1 MIKRLIALSLI
12 LVLSLSVFGCTPN
25 NNTITTQGET
35 VDSQTED
42 TIPENTEGYDKIER
56 SLLDFST
63 DLYTSAELSKG
74 YESLKNDAQ
83 RKCYKLL
90 KESVFYISQEAEDGV
105 YHILPVTVEDTV
117 LTEAELHLVISA
129 YSLDHPEVFW
139 IDNSFSYYSNSKET
153 YLRLSSALSAQEVIE
168 SAQAMYAE
176 LREIFSG
183 LPGNLS
189 EFDREL
195 FVHDKLI
202 ERCEYAD
209 ESVRSEEDH
218 NIYTSLGAI
227 VDSVAVCEGYSRAT
241 QLLLSL
247 VGIESYYVYG
257 RGNNELHMWNNVR
270 LSDNWYYLDVTWD
283 DKGENGSSYNYFNI
297 TTQQALSER
306 TIAPL
311 YGELTDDEIIG
322 SDGEAV
328 NFNFFVPLCNLEN
341 MSYYAQ
347 NCVTVTGF
355 DSENLESIANAM
367 VDTVQRGQD
376 AVYLYIDPYYLDFE
390 DAKDNLF
397 YSGDYA
403 IFTCIEMA
411 NDILSGAT
419 ISDEYVSTEEA
430 PELSVLTVYLE
441 YE

>member
-1 MIKRLIALSLI
+1 MKKRLIAFSLI

-35 VDSQTED
+35 IASQTEE
-42 TIPENTEGYDKIER
+42 TIPENIDGYDKIDPA
-56 SLLDFST
+56 LLDFST
-63 DLYTSAELSKG
+63 DLYTRTELSRG

-83 RKCYKLL
+83 RKCYRLL
-90 KESVFYISQEAEDGV
+90 QESVFYVSQEAEDGV
-105 YHILPVTVEDTV
+105 YHILPVTLENTV
-117 LTEAELHLVISA
+117 LSESELHLVISA
-129 YSLDHPEVFW
+129 YSFDHPEVFW

-153 YLRLSSALSAQEVIE
+153 YLRLSSYMSAQEASE
-168 SAQAMYAE
+168 AAKAMYAE

-195 FVHDKLI
+195 FVHDKLV
-202 ERCEYAD
+202 ERCVYAD
-209 ESVRSEEDH
+209 ESVRAEEPH
-218 NIYTSLGAI
+218 NIYTSYGAV
-227 VDSVAVCEGYSRAT
+227 VDSLAVCEGYSRAT

-257 RGNNELHMWNNVR
+257 RGNNELHMWNSVR

-283 DKGENGSSYNYFNI
+283 DKGEKGSSYDYFNI
-297 TTQQALSER
+297 TTQQALADRS
-306 TIAPL
+306 ISPL

-322 SDGEAV
+322 SKGEAV
-328 NFNFFVPLCNLEN
+328 NFNLFVPQCNSES

-347 NCVTVTGF
+347 NCVIVTGF
-355 DSENLESIANAM
+355 DTENLEGIAQAM
-367 VDTVQRGQD
+367 AVAAQEGQE

-390 DAKDNLF
+390 EAKDNFF

-403 IFTCIEMA
+403 IFTCISMA
-411 NDILSGAT
+411 NTILSEAC
-419 ISDEYVSTEEA
+419 ISDEYVSTEES